1 MTSQTEGAG
10 RGMAL
15 SMPQDV
21 PDVAARIQNEGE
33 RIPVEKN
40 GRTVAVLVPVSDLA
54 ALEAL
59 EERLDLL
66 DAPGRAGRL
75 PGPRRYQVGRLEGGA
90 FVTPWRPII

>member
-1 MTSQTEGAG
+1 MASQAEGAE
-10 RGMAL
+10 RGPTL
-15 SMPQDV
+15 NMPQDV

-66 DAPGRAGRL
+66 DALDALADYRAH
-75 PGPRRYQVGRLEGGA
+75 GGVSWA
-90 FVTPWRPII
+90 DLKSDLGI

>member
-1 MTSQTEGAG
+1 MATQTEGPD
-10 RGMAL
+10 RGTAL
-15 SMPQDV
+15 NMPQDV
-21 PDVAARIQNEGE
+21 SDVAARIQNEGE

-66 DAPGRAGRL
+66 DALDALADYRAH
-75 PGPRRYQVGRLEGGA
+75 GG
-90 FVTPWRPII
+90 VEWQDLKSELGI

>member
-1 MTSQTEGAG
+1 MTTQTEGAG

-15 SMPQDV
+15 NMPQDV
-21 PDVAARIQNEGE
+21 PDVAARIQKEGE

-66 DAPGRAGRL
+66 DALDALADYRAH
-75 PGPRRYQVGRLEGGA
+75 GGIRWA
-90 FVTPWRPII
+90 DLKSELGI